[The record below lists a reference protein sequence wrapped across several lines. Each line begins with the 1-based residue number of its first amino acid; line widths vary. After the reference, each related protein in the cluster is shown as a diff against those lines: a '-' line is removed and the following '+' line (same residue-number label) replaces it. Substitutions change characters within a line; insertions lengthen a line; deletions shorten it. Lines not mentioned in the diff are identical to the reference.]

1 MGRVYLTWHD
11 VEELIT
17 KIVMQLNTPYD
28 GLLLITRG
36 GIVPGGMIAEALKMK
51 DVLTASVGFQ
61 SGAGIGG
68 ETSKVSLLD
77 SGAMSWPRFQQ
88 FPADSLLHGKKIL
101 IVDNIWDRGRTIVTV
116 KSRVQGS
123 GGMAETAVLHW
134 KQRQSLF
141 KNEKPDYFAE
151 VTEDW
156 IYYPWQR
163 IDDSDDLVS
172 IRPPAP
178 ELS

>member
-17 KIVMQLNTPYD
+17 KVVMQLNTPYD
-28 GLLLITRG
+28 ALLLVTRG

-51 DVLTASVGFQ
+51 ELLTASVVFQ
-61 SGAGIGG
+61 HGPGVRA
-68 ETSKVSLLD
+68 EL
-77 SGAMSWPRFQQ
+77 SWPRFQQ
-88 FPADSLLHGKKIL
+88 FPADTLLEGKKIL
-101 IVDNIWDRGRTIVTV
+101 VVDNIWDRGRTIVTV

-123 GGMAETAVLHW
+123 GGMPETAVLHW

-141 KNEKPDYFAE
+141 ENEQPDYYAE
-151 VTEDW
+151 LTDDW
-156 IYYPWQR
+156 IHYPWQR
-163 IDDSDDLVS
+163 IDDSDDLVRV
-172 IRPPAP
+172 RPPAP